1 MQDRDHQVE
10 LKVRDFE
17 NRMMQFVASMQ
28 VPRVLRHGHSLGR
41 YIIRSIRN
49 DKHVTYVSCLY
60 VTTLYDY
67 VTSR

>member
-17 NRMMQFVASMQ
+17 NRIMQFVASMQ
-28 VPRVLRHGHSLGR
+28 VPRVLCYGHSLGC

-49 DKHVTYVSCLY
+49 DKHVTYVFCLY
-60 VTTLYDY
+60 VTTFYDY